1 MLPDG
6 SMTLEARVAL
16 TVGTFQLQ
24 VELQAVEGEVVVILG
39 PNGSGKTTL
48 LRALA
53 GLTRLRAGR
62 VVLDQ
67 QVLEDTERRLWVP
80 PERRPVGVV
89 FQDYLLFPHLNVLDN
104 VAFGLVARGMSRRK
118 AQAEALTWL
127 ARMDLASWAAQ
138 AKPSTLSGG
147 QAQRVA
153 LARALVTSP
162 RLLLLDE
169 PLAALDASIRSSVR
183 RELRRHLVAFPGVRL
198 VVTHDPLEAIALA
211 DRLVVVEGGRVVQ
224 AGIPAE
230 VTSRPR
236 SRYVADLVGVNLL
249 RGRVQDGA
257 LGLHGGGRLFIADPP
272 AGEVFAVIHPRSVS
286 LWREQPHGTPRNVW
300 RGMAAGLELLG
311 DRVRVRVEGEPPIV
325 AEVTPSAV
333 AALHL
338 DEGGE
343 VWVSVKA
350 TEIQTYPSS

>member
-1 MLPDG
+1 
-6 SMTLEARVAL
+6 MTLQARVDLA
-16 TVGTFQLQ
+16 VGTFQLK
-24 VELQAVEGEVVVILG
+24 VELLAAQDEVVVILG
-39 PNGSGKTTL
+39 PNGAGKTTL

-62 VVLDQ
+62 VVLDDL
-67 QVLEDTERRLWVP
+67 VLEDTERRVWVP
-80 PERRPVGVV
+80 PERRPVGIV

-104 VAFGLVARGMSRRK
+104 VAFGLVARGMSRRM

-138 AKPSTLSGG
+138 LKPSSLSGG

-153 LARALVTSP
+153 LARALATSP

-169 PLAALDASIRSSVR
+169 PLAALDASSRASVR
-183 RELRRHLVAFPGVRL
+183 RELRQHLSRFSGVRL
-198 VVTHDPLEAIALA
+198 VITHDPLEAIALA
-211 DRLVVVEGGRVVQ
+211 DRLVVMEGGRVVQ

-230 VTSRPR
+230 VTGQPR

-249 RGRVQDGA
+249 RGSVRDGA
-257 LGLHGGGRLFIADPP
+257 LHLHGGGRLLIADPVP
-272 AGEVFAVIHPRSVS
+272 GEMFAVIHPRCVS
-286 LWREQPHGTPRNVW
+286 LWREQPQGTPRNVW
-300 RGMAAGLELLG
+300 SGVAAGLELLG
-311 DRVRVRVEGEPPIV
+311 DRVRVRVEGQPPIV
-325 AEVTPSAV
+325 AEVTPAAV
-333 AALHL
+333 TALRL

-350 TEIQTYPSS
+350 TEIEAYPA